1 MSADEPAGR
10 ECVELDP
17 RADVDRV
24 RDSTRPRLRDVEPAP
39 RVAWLPLLPRR
50 RGLEPPNACPDQT
63 ATFLQTDRSS
73 LGRILTNP
81 VLTESTMPRVLVI
94 HGAGMNMRG
103 KVQVDIF
110 GPMTLPEYD
119 ERIRGYAKELG
130 VDVEI
135 FHSNIEGEIVNRLY
149 TANDQG
155 FDAAI
160 FNPAAFGTGYPALV
174 AAISQVKFPT
184 IEVHISNPIRRGPAS
199 QTAAVSQSVVAGF
212 GIAGYA
218 LALRGIRDMVAA
230 KK

>member
-1 MSADEPAGR
+1 
-10 ECVELDP
+10 
-17 RADVDRV
+17 
-24 RDSTRPRLRDVEPAP
+24 
-39 RVAWLPLLPRR
+39 
-50 RGLEPPNACPDQT
+50 
-63 ATFLQTDRSS
+63 
-73 LGRILTNP
+73 
-81 VLTESTMPRVLVI
+81 MPRVLVI

-119 ERIRGYAKELG
+119 ERICGYAKELG
-130 VDVEI
+130 VEVEI

-149 TANDQG
+149 AANDEG

-174 AAISQVKFPT
+174 AAISQVKFST
-184 IEVHISNPIRRGPAS
+184 VEVHISNPIRRGPAS
-199 QTAAVSQSVVAGF
+199 QTAAVRQSVVAGF

-218 LALRGIRDMVAA
+218 LALRGIRDVSAA

>member
-1 MSADEPAGR
+1 
-10 ECVELDP
+10 
-17 RADVDRV
+17 
-24 RDSTRPRLRDVEPAP
+24 
-39 RVAWLPLLPRR
+39 
-50 RGLEPPNACPDQT
+50 
-63 ATFLQTDRSS
+63 
-73 LGRILTNP
+73 
-81 VLTESTMPRVLVI
+81 MPRILVI

-103 KVQVDIF
+103 RVQLEVF

-130 VDVEI
+130 VEVEI

-149 TANDQG
+149 AAADQG

-174 AAISQVKFPT
+174 AALSQVKFPT
-184 IEVHISNPIRRGPAS
+184 TEVHISNPIRRGPAS

-218 LALRGIRDMVAA
+218 LALRGIRDQLAA

>member
-1 MSADEPAGR
+1 
-10 ECVELDP
+10 
-17 RADVDRV
+17 
-24 RDSTRPRLRDVEPAP
+24 
-39 RVAWLPLLPRR
+39 
-50 RGLEPPNACPDQT
+50 
-63 ATFLQTDRSS
+63 
-73 LGRILTNP
+73 
-81 VLTESTMPRVLVI
+81 MPRVLVI

-103 KVQVDIF
+103 KMQVDIF

-130 VDVEI
+130 V
-135 FHSNIEGEIVNRLY
+135 EGEIVNRLY

-199 QTAAVSQSVVAGF
+199 QTAAVSQGVVAGF

-218 LALRGIRDMVAA
+218 LALRGIREMSAA